1 MMICRP
7 YVIQDYAP
15 AGKQRCTKR
24 CPIQPISKDLTD
36 QVTTGSEM
44 NFKTASIRSL
54 LHTDDKHQH

>member
-15 AGKQRCTKR
+15 DGKQTCTKC
-24 CPIQPISKDLTD
+24 CPIQPISKDPTD

-44 NFKTASIRSL
+44 NFKTASTGSL